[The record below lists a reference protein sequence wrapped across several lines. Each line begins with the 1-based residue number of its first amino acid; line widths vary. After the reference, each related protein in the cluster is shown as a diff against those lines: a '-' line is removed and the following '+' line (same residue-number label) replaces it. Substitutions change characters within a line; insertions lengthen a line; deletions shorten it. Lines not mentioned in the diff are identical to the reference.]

1 MSQLNEDEKNLTITP
16 SVAKD
21 PEVGADTEDTF
32 INNLL
37 AGADANAI
45 DMSVL
50 NSFLNVSQ
58 SREQIY
64 SLIDQMSQDEILAAI
79 LETYAE
85 DCVETNDQGK
95 VVWCESSDP
104 MVLKYVTYLLD
115 SVNVDKHAYGWV
127 HSLIKYGDLYLRLYR
142 QSDYESEDIF
152 EEENSKHKE
161 LNEAL
166 NAFNN
171 IDDNFDKLTEQDID
185 KLEGKSELKEDIN
198 VRLNSKNDHFV
209 HYVEAISNPAE
220 MFDLTR
226 LGKTAGFIQAPTRI
240 LTTYDQQN
248 KFNSYLRYKIKSQDI
263 NIYSATDFVH
273 ASLADDSS
281 RQPEEVNI
289 FIDKNDYDNNTG
301 ARTYKVKRGKSQLY
315 NSFKIWRELSL
326 LENSVLLNRIT
337 KSSIVRMIQ
346 VEVGTMPKEKVQ
358 AYLAG
363 IKKLIEQKSAIDTG
377 NSMTEYTNPGPVENN
392 IYIPVHEG
400 KGAITVDS
408 VGGDVDPKQ
417 LTDLSWFQ
425 DKLYGSQRVPKQF
438 FGVTDDSA
446 GFNGGTSLSIIS
458 SRYGKAVKRIQN
470 EFVQSMTDMVN
481 MFLLDAGM
489 KSYVNKFTLK
499 MQAPITQEELDK
511 RDNIANRIRVV
522 GDIMN
527 TLSDIQDPASRLKI
541 LKTLLSTVL
550 SEQEVLQV
558 IQDEIN
564 KLDAEKEDK
573 EEKAEDK
580 KEDNSDL
587 TFNDEDNLD
596 IDFNEP
602 SETEIPDSGMDQ
614 IDIESETPPES
625 IETVSEVESEDSY
638 LPTPEELNFNAVDNQ

>member
-1 MSQLNEDEKNLTITP
+1 MSQILNEDEKDLKITP
-16 SVAKD
+16 TVAKD

-37 AGADANAI
+37 AGADANAV

-64 SLIDQMSQDEILAAI
+64 SLIDQMSQDETLAAI

-115 SVNVDKHAYGWV
+115 SVNVDKYAYGWV

-142 QSDYESEDIF
+142 QSDYEAEDIF
-152 EEENSKHKE
+152 SEENSKHKE

-166 NAFNN
+166 DAFNN
-171 IDDNFDKLTEQDID
+171 IDDDFDKLTEQDLD

-198 VRLNSKNDHFV
+198 VRINSKNDHFV

-273 ASLADDSS
+273 ASSADDSS

-392 IYIPVHEG
+392 VYIPVHEG
-400 KGAITVDS
+400 KGAITTTQI
-408 VGGDVDPKQ
+408 GGDVDPKQ

-425 DKLYGSQRVPKQF
+425 DKLFGSQRVPKQF

-470 EFVQSMTDMVN
+470 EFVQCMTDMIN

-511 RDNIANRIRVV
+511 RDNVANRIRVV

-527 TLSDIQDPASRLKI
+527 TLSDIQDPVSRLKI

-564 KLDAEKEDK
+564 KLDAEKE
-573 EEKAEDK
+573 EKAEDK
-580 KEDNSDL
+580 KEDESDL
-587 TFNDEDNLD
+587 KFNDEDNLD

-602 SETEIPDSGMDQ
+602 SETEIPDSGMET
-614 IDIESETPPES
+614 IDIESETVPES
-625 IETVSEVESEDSY
+625 TETVSEVESEDSY

>member
-1 MSQLNEDEKNLTITP
+1 MSQILNEDEKDLKITP
-16 SVAKD
+16 TVAKD

-37 AGADANAI
+37 AGADANAV

-64 SLIDQMSQDEILAAI
+64 SLIDQMSQDETLAAI

-115 SVNVDKHAYGWV
+115 SVNVDKYAYGWV

-142 QSDYESEDIF
+142 QSDYEAEDIF
-152 EEENSKHKE
+152 SEENSKHKE

-166 NAFNN
+166 DAFNN
-171 IDDNFDKLTEQDID
+171 IDDDFDKLTEQDLD

-198 VRLNSKNDHFV
+198 VRINSKNDHFV

-392 IYIPVHEG
+392 VYIPVHEG
-400 KGAITVDS
+400 KGAITTTQI
-408 VGGDVDPKQ
+408 GGDVDPKQ

-425 DKLYGSQRVPKQF
+425 DKLFGSQRVPKQF

-470 EFVQSMTDMVN
+470 EFVQCMTDMIN

-511 RDNIANRIRVV
+511 RDNVANRIRVV

-527 TLSDIQDPASRLKI
+527 TLSDIQDPVSRLKI

-564 KLDAEKEDK
+564 KLDAEKE
-573 EEKAEDK
+573 EKAEDK
-580 KEDNSDL
+580 KEDESDL
-587 TFNDEDNLD
+587 KFNDEDNLD

-602 SETEIPDSGMDQ
+602 SETEIPDSGMET
-614 IDIESETPPES
+614 IDIESETVPES
-625 IETVSEVESEDSY
+625 TETVSEVESEDSY